1 MAALCPRVVLA
12 LVLVLGGWRGSLA
25 QEAQA
30 PAPPL
35 PTVHTVTIDG
45 LTVFTQPDL
54 VHRLGLE
61 VDHPIPKPAQELA
74 RDVET
79 FYAREGYAAARAT
92 AAIDAAGA
100 LAIVVREGRLTAV
113 EFVGVG
119 PDRRAAFQ
127 EAFELQ
133 SGDLFDL
140 PAARSALTR
149 LLAPSRGA
157 IEAMPPA
164 SPSEGDVL
172 VSQDGLEVVERGGAT
187 VLRVHLKQR
196 AGRLQWSTSATD
208 REDWFSPV
216 DGFAPALGF
225 SGTIF
230 DQRRFNHTYIEAMG
244 SWKFGPDRP
253 GYAIGLSQPFLTAS
267 RLFAGVSLFDLTASD
282 DAWRISTLEQSLVSL
297 GFRNSY
303 RDYYRRRGYQV
314 HLAVRPLPS
323 MEVMAAWRAERQ
335 ESLEVSTDT
344 SAFKQDE
351 PFRVN
356 PAIDEGQSRALVL
369 GLAWDSRSFETESLA
384 RSYVRHQLDLP
395 FGTPAERQLGWRLE
409 WSSEIARPSYGGDFD
424 YTRHVLSARGW
435 MPLGPRQQLGARVI
449 GGWSDGDLPAQR
461 EFAVGGFGSVRGYTF
476 KEARGREM
484 TLVNLEYGLTV
495 FRHGRLLVL
504 GDAGRTFKT
513 FEGSNDTWLN
523 GVGVGWEFNDDLR
536 VECGWRADDIP
547 QSLQVVVRLAPP
559 F

>member
-1 MAALCPRVVLA
+1 MAACSARVVLA
-12 LVLVLGGWRGSLA
+12 FVLVLGVGRGSLA
-25 QEAQA
+25 QES
-30 PAPPL
+30 PAPPRQTL
-35 PTVHTVTIDG
+35 HAVTIEG
-45 LTVFTQPDL
+45 LTVFTEPDL
-54 VHRLGLE
+54 VRRLGLE
-61 VDHPIPKPAQELA
+61 VDCPLPKSTQDLA
-74 RDVET
+74 RDVESA
-79 FYAREGYAAARAT
+79 YAGEGYAAARAT
-92 AAIDAAGA
+92 AAIDAAGT
-100 LAIVVREGRLTAV
+100 LTIVVREGRLSTI

-119 PDRRAAFQ
+119 PDRRDAFQ
-127 EAFELQ
+127 NEFELRQ
-133 SGDLFDL
+133 GDLFDL

-157 IEAMPPA
+157 IETTRPA
-164 SPSEGDVL
+164 SSTEGNVL
-172 VSQDGLEVVERGGAT
+172 VSEDGLEVLERGGAT
-187 VLRVHLKQR
+187 VLRVHLRQR

-225 SGTIF
+225 AGTIF
-230 DQRRFNHTYIEAMG
+230 DQHRFNHTYIEAMG

-253 GYAIGLSQPFLTAS
+253 GYAIGISQPFLTS
-267 RLFAGVSLFDLTASD
+267 PRVFAGLSMFDLTASD
-282 DAWRISTLEQSLVSL
+282 DAWRISPLEESLVSL

-314 HLAVRPLPS
+314 HLAVRPFS
-323 MEVMAAWRAERQ
+323 AMEVMAAWRAERQ
-335 ESLEVSTDT
+335 ESLEVSTDA
-344 SAFKQDE
+344 SVFKQDE

-356 PAIDEGQSRALVL
+356 PAIDDGTSRAIVL
-369 GLAWDSRSFETESLA
+369 GVAWDSRGFETESLA
-384 RSYVRHQLDLP
+384 RSYTRHQLDLP
-395 FGTPAERQLGWRLE
+395 FGAPAGRELGWRIE
-409 WSSEIARPSYGGDFD
+409 WSSELARPSYGGDFD

-435 MPLGPRQQLGARVI
+435 MPLGPRQRLGARVI
-449 GGWSDGDLPAQR
+449 GGWSDGELPVQR

-484 TLVNLEYGLTV
+484 ALVNLEYGLTV

-513 FEGSNDTWLN
+513 FEGSSDKWLN

-536 VECGWRADDIP
+536 VEFGWRADDIP